1 MKSKQWGKNV
11 SWDVKMHCH
20 SVSCSSTREELAVS
34 IRERSMKI
42 VFWKTTACRVC
53 VCVCVW
59 HCRLWEE
66 QQRARSDPQRRLS
79 RNILAVNKEWRYG
92 WRIQR
97 INRSTHWLGAHSKEN
112 IKLKVGAAFPV
123 LPTVSPRLIHLR
135 AGTDFVA
142 EMFIT
147 LHFEQWNVVKWQRG
161 NGCKCDISSIESH
174 KTGLKGM
181 SEKLDMKTPAGFNGH
196 PMANNNRLL

>member
-1 MKSKQWGKNV
+1 M
-11 SWDVKMHCH
+11 CH
-20 SVSCSSTREELAVS
+20 EMLKCTATLLAALPH
-34 IRERSMKI
+34 ERSWLCPSEREA
-42 VFWKTTACRVC
+42 WKLCFGKRLLVVCVCVC

-123 LPTVSPRLIHLR
+123 LPTVCLPASFTWGQEPILSPKCLLR
-135 AGTDFVA
+135 YILNNGTWLNDRE
-142 EMFIT
+142 EMAASVIY
-147 LHFEQWNVVKWQRG
+147 HR
-161 NGCKCDISSIESH
+161 
-174 KTGLKGM
+174 
-181 SEKLDMKTPAGFNGH
+181 
-196 PMANNNRLL
+196 

>member
-42 VFWKTTACRVC
+42 VFWKTTACRVCVCVC

-123 LPTVSPRLIHLR
+123 LPTVCLPASFTWGQEPILSPKCLLR
-135 AGTDFVA
+135 YILNNGTWLNDRE
-142 EMFIT
+142 EMAASVIY
-147 LHFEQWNVVKWQRG
+147 HR
-161 NGCKCDISSIESH
+161 
-174 KTGLKGM
+174 
-181 SEKLDMKTPAGFNGH
+181 
-196 PMANNNRLL
+196 